1 MSDASGRK
9 SAARSGA
16 GKTLRGHDA
25 RYLEKTVGCRS
36 CKPAGIDERM
46 KYFEQRGSL
55 KTGDILKD
63 HKRRHNEYQNAD
75 GLLVKEICES
85 EALFYGKKGKV
96 FSEPFSV
103 PSMLKYPWLRHRE

>member
-55 KTGDILKD
+55 KAGKIRKKSQKGGYSG
-63 HKRRHNEYQNAD
+63 HQYAD
-75 GLLVKEICES
+75 GC
-85 EALFYGKKGKV
+85 
-96 FSEPFSV
+96 
-103 PSMLKYPWLRHRE
+103 

>member
-25 RYLEKTVGCRS
+25 RYLEKTVGGRS
-36 CKPAGIDERM
+36 CKPAGIDKRM

-55 KTGDILKD
+55 KAGKIRKNRKKGGDSE
-63 HKRRHNEYQNAD
+63 HQNAD
-75 GLLVKEICES
+75 GC
-85 EALFYGKKGKV
+85 
-96 FSEPFSV
+96 
-103 PSMLKYPWLRHRE
+103 

>member
-16 GKTLRGHDA
+16 GKTLRGHNA

-36 CKPAGIDERM
+36 CKSAGTDERM

-55 KTGDILKD
+55 KAGKIRKN
-63 HKRRHNEYQNAD
+63 R
-75 GLLVKEICES
+75 
-85 EALFYGKKGKV
+85 KKGGIV
-96 FSEPFSV
+96 ATRTQTAVSEGN
-103 PSMLKYPWLRHRE
+103 M

>member
-1 MSDASGRK
+1 MSDLVSKFFCQMHLAENQLQ
-9 SAARSGA
+9 RSGA

-55 KTGDILKD
+55 KAGKIEKKSQKGGYSE
-63 HKRRHNEYQNAD
+63 HQNAD
-75 GLLVKEICES
+75 GC
-85 EALFYGKKGKV
+85 
-96 FSEPFSV
+96 
-103 PSMLKYPWLRHRE
+103 

>member
-25 RYLEKTVGCRS
+25 RYLEKAAGCRS

-55 KTGDILKD
+55 KAGKIRKN
-63 HKRRHNEYQNAD
+63 R
-75 GLLVKEICES
+75 
-85 EALFYGKKGKV
+85 KKGGIV
-96 FSEPFSV
+96 DTRTQTAVSEGN
-103 PSMLKYPWLRHRE
+103 M

>member
-9 SAARSGA
+9 SAARSGT

-36 CKPAGIDERM
+36 CKPAGTDERM

-55 KTGDILKD
+55 KAGKIRK
-63 HKRRHNEYQNAD
+63 N
-75 GLLVKEICES
+75 C
-85 EALFYGKKGKV
+85 KKGGIV
-96 FSEPFSV
+96 NTRTQTAVSEGN
-103 PSMLKYPWLRHRE
+103 M

>member
-25 RYLEKTVGCRS
+25 RYLEKTVGGRS
-36 CKPAGIDERM
+36 CKPAGIDKRM

-55 KTGDILKD
+55 KAG
-63 HKRRHNEYQNAD
+63 
-75 GLLVKEICES
+75 EIRKNR
-85 EALFYGKKGKV
+85 KKGGIV
-96 FSEPFSV
+96 NTRTQTAVSEGN
-103 PSMLKYPWLRHRE
+103 M

>member
-9 SAARSGA
+9 SAARSGE

-25 RYLEKTVGCRS
+25 RYLEKTVGGRS

-55 KTGDILKD
+55 KAG
-63 HKRRHNEYQNAD
+63 
-75 GLLVKEICES
+75 EIRKNR
-85 EALFYGKKGKV
+85 KKGGIV
-96 FSEPFSV
+96 NTRTQTAVSEGN
-103 PSMLKYPWLRHRE
+103 M

>member
-1 MSDASGRK
+1 MKIDPVRSRACAWLLLNCH
-9 SAARSGA
+9 AAI
-16 GKTLRGHDA
+16 
-25 RYLEKTVGCRS
+25 RS
-36 CKPAGIDERM
+36 CQRQIFNVCKSMNMDQNM
-46 KYFEQRGSL
+46 NYFEQRGSL

-85 EALFYGKKGKV
+85 EALFYGKKGNV